1 MATRG
6 GAPKPVSAGR
16 NGTGRAVAAR
26 AQTVAASGTPAR
38 LEVRKTYKLYIGGA
52 FPRTESGRSYLV
64 SGADGTPLAN
74 ACRASRKDLRDAVRA
89 ARKAF
94 DGWAAKTAM
103 NRGQVLY
110 RVAELMEG
118 RRDQFVAEVE
128 AAEGLRPAAARAAV
142 DRAIDRWVWYA
153 GWADKIAQ
161 VLGSSNP
168 VAAPYFN
175 FTIPEPTGVVGIVA
189 PETSSLL
196 GLVSRLAPPLVT
208 GNAVVLIASERRPL
222 PAVTLSEV
230 LATSDVP
237 GGVVNVLTGRKA
249 ELIPVLAAHSDV
261 DALDTWGVP
270 DELRTEV
277 ELLAA
282 DDIKRLLRRPTKV
295 AEARFDWLDDAAS
308 ERPEWIAAFLEMKTV
323 WHPIGG

>member
-1 MATRG
+1 MAADRID
-6 GAPKPVSAGR
+6 
-16 NGTGRAVAAR
+16 
-26 AQTVAASGTPAR
+26 
-38 LEVRKTYKLYIGGA
+38 VRKTYKLYIGGA
-52 FPRTESGRSYLV
+52 FPRSESGRSYVV
-64 SGADGTPLAN
+64 STAAGDPIAN
-74 ACRASRKDLRDAVRA
+74 AVRGSRKDLREAVRA

-94 DGWAAKTAM
+94 QPWADKTAM

-118 RRDQFVAEVE
+118 RRDQFVAEVGP
-128 AAEGLRPAAARAAV
+128 AEGLREGRAREIV

-153 GWADKIAQ
+153 GWADKISQ

-196 GLVSRLAPPLVT
+196 GLVSRVAPPLVA
-208 GNAVVLIASERRPL
+208 GNAVVVLASEARPL

-237 GGVVNVLTGRKA
+237 GGVVNLITGLKH
-249 ELIPVLAAHSDV
+249 ELVPVLAAHVDV

-270 DELRTEV
+270 ADLRTSV
-277 ELLAA
+277 EELAA
-282 DDIKRLLRRPTKV
+282 DDIKRLARRPAGVTDTK
-295 AEARFDWLDDAAS
+295 FDWLNDRAT
-308 ERPEWIAAFLEMKTV
+308 ERPEWIAAWLEMKTV
-323 WHPIGG
+323 WHPIGV

>member
-1 MATRG
+1 
-6 GAPKPVSAGR
+6 
-16 NGTGRAVAAR
+16 VAAR
-26 AQTVAASGTPAR
+26 AGASAAAAAPAR

-64 SGADGTPLAN
+64 AGADGTPLAN

-94 DGWAAKTAM
+94 DGWASKTAM

-118 RRDQFVAEVE
+118 RREQFVTEVS
-128 AAEGLRPAAARAAV
+128 AAEGLAPAVARVVV

-153 GWADKIAQ
+153 GWADKIGQ

-175 FTIPEPTGVVGIVA
+175 FTIPEPTGVVGVVA

-208 GNAVVLIASERRPL
+208 GNTVVLIASERRPL
-222 PAVTLSEV
+222 PAVTLTEV

-249 ELIPVLAAHSDV
+249 ELIPVMAAHADI

-270 DELRTEV
+270 DELRLDTERS
-277 ELLAA
+277 AA
-282 DDIKRLLRRPTKV
+282 EDIKRLLRRPTTV
-295 AEARFDWLDDAAS
+295 NEARFDWLDDAAA